1 MRRAVSSVTVALA
14 LFGVAVAPAAAAA
27 APVSAATSGAASVL
41 ATPVGTVPLAG
52 AVPLTGAVPLVGVAP
67 LAVAGKKKCTITDE
81 RLRELSG
88 LVATKTGYV
97 VINDGTLQESRKR
110 VFFLDTKCKIAR
122 EPVKFS
128 GDGPFDT
135 EDLALSPDGK
145 TLWIAD
151 TGDNVTSRERRTR
164 VAVWTMP
171 VTGSK
176 QPVLHRLS
184 YPERKPHDAEALL
197 IGADG
202 SPLVITKVPSGKAE
216 IFTPETKLDSGGNAD
231 PVPMKKVGE
240 ITLPKT
246 TTDNPLNIIGR
257 VAITGAARSP
267 DGSRVVLRT
276 YADAFEYDV
285 KGDDIV
291 AALTTGK
298 PRVTPL
304 ADPFGEAISY
314 TPDGTGFVT
323 VSDGGELSPEDPID
337 ILGYTPS
344 TKGAEPVEGAAGAK
358 PAADRSWYDNLSL
371 DQITYLIGAVG
382 VVGAV
387 LVGAGIVGIVR
398 SRRRAAAAGEM
409 PDDPDDEVFTSGA
422 VSRAEG
428 FPAGESPPAAEPAPD
443 RPRTGGVY
451 GAAAGGG
458 PARPAGGAVYGGGRP
473 PAAAAAVPSGGPG
486 GSSPAGGGRPAGG
499 GVYGGGRPAGGGVY
513 GATPAGGAGPR
524 GATPAGGAGP
534 RGATPAG
541 GAGPRGATP
550 AGGAGP
556 RGGADGAGPRGGAPG
571 IGPRGGASGGGA
583 RGGAPAAADPRGGA
597 PAGGRGGMPAG
608 GRGGAPAGGR
618 GGVPADGRGGPPG
631 IRGGAPV
638 AGRGTPPGGR
648 GGPPPEGRGG
658 APVGARGGPPPGGRG
673 GPPPGGRAAPPAGG
687 RGGAPVGGPGAPPAG
702 GRGGAPAGGRG
713 AGPAGG
719 RGGAA
724 GGGDGVYGA
733 GRAEPPRREGGP
745 REPRSGPRRDDDH
758 DDRRGGQYG
767 PPPGRSGERY

>member
-14 LFGVAVAPAAAAA
+14 LFGAAVAPAVAAGA
-27 APVSAATSGAASVL
+27 APVSAATAGAAPVL
-41 ATPVGTVPLAG
+41 AAPDGVASALAAPVGAIPLA
-52 AVPLTGAVPLVGVAP
+52 A
-67 LAVAGKKKCTITDE
+67 AVAGKKRCTITDE

-88 LVATKTGYV
+88 LVATKTGYI

-110 VFFLDTKCKIAR
+110 VFFLDSKCKIAK
-122 EPVKFS
+122 EPVKYS

-135 EDLALSPDGK
+135 EDLTLSPDGK

-171 VTGSK
+171 VSGSK

-202 SPLVITKVPSGKAE
+202 LPLVITKVPSGKAE
-216 IFTPETKLDSGGNAD
+216 IYTPEAKLDSGGNTE

-267 DGSRVVLRT
+267 DGSKVVLRT
-276 YADAFEYDV
+276 YADVFEYDV
-285 KGDDIV
+285 SGDDIV

-344 TKGAEPVEGAAGAK
+344 TKGAEAVEGAAGVK
-358 PAADRSWYDNLSL
+358 PAADKSWYDNLSL
-371 DQITYLIGAVG
+371 DQITYLIAAVG
-382 VVGAV
+382 VVGVV

-398 SRRRAAAAGEM
+398 SRRRAATAGEES
-409 PDDPDDEVFTSGA
+409 DDPDDEVFTSGA
-422 VSRAEG
+422 VSRAG
-428 FPAGESPPAAEPAPD
+428 SLPAGESPRGAEPA
-443 RPRTGGVY
+443 RGGGVY
-451 GAAAGGG
+451 GAPAAAGGA

-473 PAAAAAVPSGGPG
+473 RLRPRRLPRRPGRRCPGGRRASGGRRCLRWRSPCRRRCLRCRPG
-486 GSSPAGGGRPAGG
+486 RRSAGQRRRPTRWCPGRR
-499 GVYGGGRPAGGGVY
+499 RPRTV
-513 GATPAGGAGPR
+513 PR
-524 GATPAGGAGP
+524 
-534 RGATPAG
+534 
-541 GAGPRGATP
+541 
-550 AGGAGP
+550 
-556 RGGADGAGPRGGAPG
+556 
-571 IGPRGGASGGGA
+571 GGA

-597 PAGGRGGMPAG
+597 PAGGAVVRRPVGVVLLRGPVAVPRWPEAARRRVAGAARRRMDVVVRRPVDVVVVRRMAVAARRRAGVVVRRPLGVVVRRAATAVLPLVGAAVLRLVGAAPARRAG
-608 GRGGAPAGGR
+608 GVALRPVGTVSTAVDGPNRRGARPAPASRVPVRAVTAALMTGGAAHPPAAAANATESPGATHGDRCHGYPPRGHGDRHQRIPRGGAVTGR
-618 GGVPADGRGGPPG
+618 DGNSP
-631 IRGGAPV
+631 
-638 AGRGTPPGGR
+638 
-648 GGPPPEGRGG
+648 
-658 APVGARGGPPPGGRG
+658 
-673 GPPPGGRAAPPAGG
+673 
-687 RGGAPVGGPGAPPAG
+687 
-702 GRGGAPAGGRG
+702 
-713 AGPAGG
+713 
-719 RGGAA
+719 
-724 GGGDGVYGA
+724 
-733 GRAEPPRREGGP
+733 
-745 REPRSGPRRDDDH
+745 
-758 DDRRGGQYG
+758 
-767 PPPGRSGERY
+767 

>member
-14 LFGVAVAPAAAAA
+14 LFGAAVAPAAAAGA
-27 APVSAATSGAASVL
+27 APVSAAPA
-41 ATPVGTVPLAG
+41 
-52 AVPLTGAVPLVGVAP
+52 GVAP
-67 LAVAGKKKCTITDE
+67 PVTGAGPLAVGAGPLAAAAGKKKCTITDE

-88 LVATKTGYV
+88 LVATKTGYI

-110 VFFLDTKCKIAR
+110 VFFLDTKCKIAK
-122 EPVKFS
+122 EPVKYS

-202 SPLVITKVPSGKAE
+202 LPLVITKVPSGKAE
-216 IFTPETKLDSGGNAD
+216 IFTPEAKLDPDGNAE

-285 KGDDIV
+285 SGDDIV

-323 VSDGGELSPEDPID
+323 VSDGGELAPEDPID

-358 PAADRSWYDNLSL
+358 PAAEKSWYDNLSL

-382 VVGAV
+382 VIGAL

-398 SRRRAAAAGEM
+398 SRRRAATAGDD
-409 PDDPDDEVFTSGA
+409 PDDPDDDVFTSGA

-428 FPAGESPPAAEPAPD
+428 PAAGDGPHAAEPVVD
-443 RPRTGGVY
+443 RPRGGGVY
-451 GAAAGGG
+451 GAPAAAGGA

-473 PAAAAAVPSGGPG
+473 PAG
-486 GSSPAGGGRPAGG
+486 
-499 GVYGGGRPAGGGVY
+499 
-513 GATPAGGAGPR
+513 
-524 GATPAGGAGP
+524 
-534 RGATPAG
+534 
-541 GAGPRGATP
+541 
-550 AGGAGP
+550 
-556 RGGADGAGPRGGAPG
+556 
-571 IGPRGGASGGGA
+571 
-583 RGGAPAAADPRGGA
+583 
-597 PAGGRGGMPAG
+597 
-608 GRGGAPAGGR
+608 
-618 GGVPADGRGGPPG
+618 
-631 IRGGAPV
+631 
-638 AGRGTPPGGR
+638 
-648 GGPPPEGRGG
+648 
-658 APVGARGGPPPGGRG
+658 
-673 GPPPGGRAAPPAGG
+673 
-687 RGGAPVGGPGAPPAG
+687 
-702 GRGGAPAGGRG
+702 
-713 AGPAGG
+713 
-719 RGGAA
+719 
-724 GGGDGVYGA
+724 
-733 GRAEPPRREGGP
+733 
-745 REPRSGPRRDDDH
+745 
-758 DDRRGGQYG
+758 
-767 PPPGRSGERY
+767 

>member
-14 LFGVAVAPAAAAA
+14 LFGAAVAPAVAAGAAPASAATAGTAPVLAAPVGAVPPVAAPAGAMPLAAAA
-27 APVSAATSGAASVL
+27 A
-41 ATPVGTVPLAG
+41 
-52 AVPLTGAVPLVGVAP
+52 
-67 LAVAGKKKCTITDE
+67 GKKRCTITDE

-88 LVATKTGYV
+88 LVATKTGYI

-110 VFFLDTKCKIAR
+110 VFFLDSKCKIAK
-122 EPVKFS
+122 EPVKYS

-171 VTGSK
+171 VSGSK

-202 SPLVITKVPSGKAE
+202 LPLVITKVPSGKAE
-216 IFTPETKLDSGGNAD
+216 IYTPEAKLDSGGNTE

-267 DGSRVVLRT
+267 DGSKVVLRT

-285 KGDDIV
+285 SGDDIV

-344 TKGAEPVEGAAGAK
+344 TKGAETVEGAAGVK
-358 PAADRSWYDNLSL
+358 PAADKSWYDNLSL
-371 DQITYLIGAVG
+371 DQITYLIAAVG
-382 VVGAV
+382 VVGVV

-398 SRRRAAAAGEM
+398 SRRRAATAGEES
-409 PDDPDDEVFTSGA
+409 DDPDDEVFTSGA
-422 VSRAEG
+422 VSRAG
-428 FPAGESPPAAEPAPD
+428 SLPAVESPRGAEPA
-443 RPRTGGVY
+443 RGGGVY
-451 GAAAGGG
+451 GAPAAAGGA

-473 PAAAAAVPSGGPG
+473 PAAGAASPAGPG
-486 GSSPAGGGRPAGG
+486 GGAPAGGGRPAGG

-513 GATPAGGAGPR
+513 GAAPAGGP
-524 GATPAGGAGP
+524 PVN
-534 RGATPAG
+534 
-541 GAGPRGATP
+541 
-550 AGGAGP
+550 
-556 RGGADGAGPRGGAPG
+556 GAGPRGGAPG
-571 IGPRGGASGGGA
+571 GGAPRTVPRGGA

-597 PAGGRGGMPAG
+597 PADPRGGAPAG

-618 GGVPADGRGGPPG
+618 AAPPG
-631 IRGGAPV
+631 ARGGAPT

-648 GGPPPEGRGG
+648 GGAPAGGRGG
-658 APVGARGGPPPGGRG
+658 GPADGRGGTPPGGRG
-673 GPPPGGRAAPPAGG
+673 GPPPGGRGG
-687 RGGAPVGGPGAPPAG
+687 PSGSHGGAPAG

-719 RGGAA
+719 RGGPPA
-724 GGGDGVYGA
+724 GGDGVYGG
-733 GRAEPPRREGGP
+733 GRAEPPRREAGP
-745 REPRSGPRRDDDH
+745 REPRSGPRRDGGA
-758 DDRRGGQYG
+758 DDRRGG

>member
-14 LFGVAVAPAAAAA
+14 LFGAAVAPAAAAGA
-27 APVSAATSGAASVL
+27 APVSAVPAGMAP
-41 ATPVGTVPLAG
+41 PV
-52 AVPLTGAVPLVGVAP
+52 TGAGP
-67 LAVAGKKKCTITDE
+67 LAVGAGPLAAAPGKKKCTITDE

-88 LVATKTGYV
+88 LVATKTGYIV
-97 VINDGTLQESRKR
+97 VNDGTLQESRKR
-110 VFFLDTKCKIAR
+110 VFFLDTKCKIAK
-122 EPVKFS
+122 EPVKYS

-197 IGADG
+197 VGADG
-202 SPLVITKVPSGKAE
+202 LPLVITKVPSGKAE
-216 IFTPETKLDSGGNAD
+216 IFTPEAKLDPDGNTE

-285 KGDDIV
+285 SGDDIV

-323 VSDGGELSPEDPID
+323 VSDGGELAPEDPID

-344 TKGAEPVEGAAGAK
+344 TKGAETVEGAAGAK
-358 PAADRSWYDNLSL
+358 PAAGKSWYDNLSL

-382 VVGAV
+382 VIGAL

-398 SRRRAAAAGEM
+398 SRRRAATAGDD
-409 PDDPDDEVFTSGA
+409 PDDPDDDVFTSGA

-428 FPAGESPPAAEPAPD
+428 RSAGDGPHAAEPVAD
-443 RPRTGGVY
+443 RPRAGGVY
-451 GAAAGGG
+451 GAPAAAGGA

-473 PAAAAAVPSGGPG
+473 PAGAGAAPAGRPGGGPP
-486 GSSPAGGGRPAGG
+486 PAGGRPASG

-513 GATPAGGAGPR
+513 GAAPAGG
-524 GATPAGGAGP
+524 PAGN
-534 RGATPAG
+534 
-541 GAGPRGATP
+541 
-550 AGGAGP
+550 
-556 RGGADGAGPRGGAPG
+556 GAGPRGGAPHG
-571 IGPRGGASGGGA
+571 APAGGAS
-583 RGGAPAAADPRGGA
+583 RGGPPAADPRGGA
-597 PAGGRGGMPAG
+597 PAGGRGG
-608 GRGGAPAGGR
+608 APAGGR
-618 GGVPADGRGGPPG
+618 GVPPG
-631 IRGGAPV
+631 TRGGAPV

-648 GGPPPEGRGG
+648 GGTPPDGIG
-658 APVGARGGPPPGGRG
+658 AA
-673 GPPPGGRAAPPAGG
+673 PAGG
-687 RGGAPVGGPGAPPAG
+687 RGGPPAG

-713 AGPAGG
+713 AEPAGG
-719 RGGAA
+719 RGGAPA
-724 GGGDGVYGA
+724 GGRGGAPAGGRGGVYGG
-733 GRAEPPRREGGP
+733 GRAEPPRREAGP
-745 REPRSGPRRDDDH
+745 REPRSGPRRDGH

>member
-14 LFGVAVAPAAAAA
+14 LFGAAVAPAAAAGA
-27 APVSAATSGAASVL
+27 APVSA
-41 ATPVGTVPLAG
+41 VPA
-52 AVPLTGAVPLVGVAP
+52 GVAP
-67 LAVAGKKKCTITDE
+67 PVAGAGPLAVGAGPLLAAAAGKKKCTITDE

-88 LVATKTGYV
+88 LVATKTGYI

-110 VFFLDTKCKIAR
+110 VFFLDTKCKIAK
-122 EPVKFS
+122 EPVKYS

-171 VTGSK
+171 VSGSK

-197 IGADG
+197 VGADG
-202 SPLVITKVPSGKAE
+202 LPLVITKVPSGKAE
-216 IFTPETKLDSGGNAD
+216 IFTPEAKLDPDGD
-231 PVPMKKVGE
+231 TEPVPMKKVGE

-285 KGDDIV
+285 SGGDIV

-323 VSDGGELSPEDPID
+323 VSDGGELAPEDPID

-358 PAADRSWYDNLSL
+358 PAAERSWYDNLSL

-382 VVGAV
+382 VIGAL

-398 SRRRAAAAGEM
+398 SRRRAATAG
-409 PDDPDDEVFTSGA
+409 DDPVDQDDDVFTSGA

-428 FPAGESPPAAEPAPD
+428 LSAADGPRTADPVAD
-443 RPRTGGVY
+443 RPRGGGVY
-451 GAAAGGG
+451 GAPAAAGGA

-473 PAAAAAVPSGGPG
+473 PAGAGAVPAGRPGGGPPP
-486 GSSPAGGGRPAGG
+486 SGGRPAGG

-513 GATPAGGAGPR
+513 GAAPAGG
-524 GATPAGGAGP
+524 PAGN
-534 RGATPAG
+534 
-541 GAGPRGATP
+541 
-550 AGGAGP
+550 
-556 RGGADGAGPRGGAPG
+556 GAGPRGGAPH
-571 IGPRGGASGGGA
+571 
-583 RGGAPAAADPRGGA
+583 GA
-597 PAGGRGGMPAG
+597 PAGGAS
-608 GRGGAPAGGR
+608 
-618 GGVPADGRGGPPG
+618 RGGPPAANP
-631 IRGGAPV
+631 RGGA
-638 AGRGTPPGGR
+638 
-648 GGPPPEGRGG
+648 
-658 APVGARGGPPPGGRG
+658 
-673 GPPPGGRAAPPAGG
+673 
-687 RGGAPVGGPGAPPAG
+687 PAG

-713 AGPAGG
+713 APPARGGAPVDGRGTPPGGRGGTPPDGRGAAPAGGRGGVPAGG
-719 RGGAA
+719 RGGAPSDGRGGPPTGGRGGPPA
-724 GGGDGVYGA
+724 GGRDGGRGGPPAGGRGGGGGVYGG
-733 GRAEPPRREGGP
+733 GRAEPPRRDAAGP
-745 REPRSGPRRDDDH
+745 REPRSGPRRDGH

>member
-14 LFGVAVAPAAAAA
+14 LFGAAVAPAAAAGA
-27 APVSAATSGAASVL
+27 APVSA
-41 ATPVGTVPLAG
+41 VPA
-52 AVPLTGAVPLVGVAP
+52 GVAP
-67 LAVAGKKKCTITDE
+67 PVTGAGPLSVGAGPLAAAAGKKKCTITDE
-81 RLRELSG
+81 RLREVSG
-88 LVATKTGYV
+88 LVATKTGYI

-110 VFFLDTKCKIAR
+110 VFFLDTKCKIAK
-122 EPVKFS
+122 EPVKYS

-202 SPLVITKVPSGKAE
+202 LPLVITKVPSGKAE
-216 IFTPETKLDSGGNAD
+216 IFTPESKLDPDGNAE

-285 KGDDIV
+285 SGDDIV

-323 VSDGGELSPEDPID
+323 VSDGGELAPEDPID

-344 TKGAEPVEGAAGAK
+344 TKGAETIEGAAGAK
-358 PAADRSWYDNLSL
+358 PAAEKSWYDNLSL

-382 VVGAV
+382 VIGAL

-398 SRRRAAAAGEM
+398 SRRRAATAG
-409 PDDPDDEVFTSGA
+409 DDPVDQDDDVFTSGA

-428 FPAGESPPAAEPAPD
+428 LSAADGPHAADPVAD
-443 RPRTGGVY
+443 RPRGGGVY
-451 GAAAGGG
+451 GAPAAAGGA

-473 PAAAAAVPSGGPG
+473 PAGSGAVPAGRPGAGPPP
-486 GSSPAGGGRPAGG
+486 SGGRPAGG

-513 GATPAGGAGPR
+513 GAAPAGG
-524 GATPAGGAGP
+524 PAGNGAS
-534 RGATPAG
+534 
-541 GAGPRGATP
+541 
-550 AGGAGP
+550 
-556 RGGADGAGPRGGAPG
+556 PRGGAPHG
-571 IGPRGGASGGGA
+571 APSGGAS
-583 RGGAPAAADPRGGA
+583 RGGPPAADPRGGA
-597 PAGGRGGMPAG
+597 PAGGRGGAPAGGRGGPPPDGRGAAPAG

-618 GGVPADGRGGPPG
+618 GGGG
-631 IRGGAPV
+631 
-638 AGRGTPPGGR
+638 
-648 GGPPPEGRGG
+648 
-658 APVGARGGPPPGGRG
+658 
-673 GPPPGGRAAPPAGG
+673 
-687 RGGAPVGGPGAPPAG
+687 
-702 GRGGAPAGGRG
+702 
-713 AGPAGG
+713 
-719 RGGAA
+719 
-724 GGGDGVYGA
+724 GVYGG
-733 GRAEPPRREGGP
+733 GRAEPPRREAGPREPRSGP
-745 REPRSGPRRDDDH
+745 REPRSGPRRDGH